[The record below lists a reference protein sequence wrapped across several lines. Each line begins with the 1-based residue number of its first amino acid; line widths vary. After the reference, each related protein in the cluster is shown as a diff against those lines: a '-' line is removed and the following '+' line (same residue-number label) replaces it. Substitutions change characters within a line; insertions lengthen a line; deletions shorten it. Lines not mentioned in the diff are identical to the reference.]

1 MKNMQTLLRNRISL
15 LRQRKLEVE
24 VNVVAKKTT
33 IVETESEENHKKIE
47 VTQK

>member
-24 VNVVAKKTT
+24 VNVVVKKAT